1 MEKKLYTIGFTK
13 KSAKEFFT
21 ILGENNVKSILD
33 IRLNNDNQLNGFSK
47 KEHLP
52 FFLNSI
58 LQCKYDH
65 LLILAP
71 TRELFKGF
79 KDGTIS
85 WPVYCAI
92 YISILNERQPENLIS
107 EEQLNNACLLCS
119 EVTPKKCH
127 RRLAAEYLAGKF
139 PNIRIKHL

>member
-1 MEKKLYTIGFTK
+1 MEKKLYTIGFTV

-21 ILGENNVKSILD
+21 ILEENKVEKILD
-33 IRLNNDNQLNGFSK
+33 IRLNNDSHLSSFARK
-47 KEHLP
+47 KHLP
-52 FFLNSI
+52 FLLDRI
-58 LQCKYDH
+58 LGCKYDH
-65 LLILAP
+65 LSILAP
-71 TRELFKGF
+71 TRELFKGY

-92 YISILNERQPENLIS
+92 YISILNERQPENMIP

-119 EVTPKKCH
+119 EATPKKCH